1 MRIHKPACFTLVTGA
16 AIILLLAMVRPL
28 RAADVLPQ
36 ILDRSTRAVT
46 LAPNTGPLDPH
57 YPYILRSRL
66 RPDEAGATLEFEV
79 VLKMRNFSEL
89 HDRIGRR
96 ERIPFKEMAAKYDP
110 LESDYQKVVDWL
122 TSQGFEITR
131 QSKSHLAVFARGKI
145 GHISSAFH
153 TNFARV
159 TFEGGEYSSAV
170 RPPSVPSS
178 LAPLLVGING
188 LQPHLR
194 MQKNLQLRPNNFN
207 SPYPPYLPSQIA
219 NAYNATGLYQSSITG
234 TGQAIAIVIDTFPSL
249 SDLQQ
254 FWTTYNIN
262 QNLNNISLIQVIP
275 GTLPAKS
282 GEETLDTEWSSA
294 LAPGAAVRVYATQT
308 LDFDNLDQAYQQIYE
323 DATSTPG
330 LNIGQMSMSYGLG
343 EIFTAPSQMD
353 TDSQY
358 YAQLVSAGI
367 TIFCSSGDAGA
378 TPDVTGHAGGG
389 PLQVEIPASDP
400 HVTSV
405 GGTTLTLGLNDTV
418 SSEVTW
424 NNLSGAT
431 GGGVSEYFARPAWQT
446 GSSVPAGSMRL
457 VPDIACTADPYAGG
471 ILILNGTQLVVG
483 GTSWSSPCWAAFNA
497 LFNQSRAN
505 VGLPPIGLLTP
516 YLYPLLGTSNF
527 RDITAG
533 NNNFGGGT
541 GYNAAAGY
549 DLTTGLG
556 VPNVQMLAQTLIT
569 PSGSPVFSSGSPP
582 LVAALNIAYS
592 FTFTAF
598 ARPTATY
605 SIVSGNLPT
614 GLSLSSSGVLSGT
627 PSALGV
633 YTATVQ
639 AANSVGTATETF
651 TITVLNPSAPAITN
665 GPPPATALFN
675 NYYSF
680 TYTATGSPAPAFAV
694 ASGNLPPGLALTTG
708 GVLSGVPTG
717 TGIYTGTVKAG
728 NGIGSAATQSFSIT
742 VDRPPYFLSGPVSA
756 TTTVNTSFSPVGFA
770 VAGYPAST
778 FSVTQGSL
786 PPGITLGA
794 SNGIFSGI
802 STQTG
807 TYTGTVTASNGIS
820 PNASQTFTIKV
831 IPLNAPTFV
840 QPSLS
845 LVTTLSSTLDFTE
858 NVSSNPASTFNLT
871 SGSLPPGL
879 SLSHSGVISGTT
891 SQIGIFSGTIT
902 AQNGISPNASQSFTV
917 TVLNNF
923 VRQYSTLHNFSGG
936 GSPPDGKEPW
946 NAMVQTPDG
955 NIYGTALFTG
965 SNETGVVFQLTPQG
979 TYSIIHSFQ
988 DGSVANDGRGPQGG
1002 LIVGSDGYLY
1012 GTTVYGGMYNGGTV
1026 FKMTTAG
1033 VETILYHFGG
1043 QTNDGL
1049 YPVAALVQGSDGT
1062 LYGTTDY
1069 GGVSGDGTVF
1079 KVTLQGQETILHSF
1093 SNSPDGRLAAYSV
1106 VIGPDENIYGT
1117 TPLGGTASGGILFR
1131 ITPQGAYTIL
1141 HQFGDGTVANDG
1153 TSPNALTVGVDGNLY
1168 GTTFTGGTSIYYG
1181 TAYRMTLNGTE
1192 TILHN
1197 FWDGSTANDADGLNA
1212 GLFQADDGNFYG
1224 VSYNSE
1230 APQNAGTV
1238 FRMTPQGAVTIL
1250 YVFGVAPDGQNP
1262 NGSLLKAA
1270 DGALYGTALNGGAYS
1285 GGTIFKLS
1293 LISPPS
1299 ITSAASS
1306 VFIPATSNTF
1316 PVTASG
1322 SPVFSATGLPSWATL
1337 NSSTGVLSGIP
1348 PLNSATSFAVTLT
1361 ATNGVGP
1368 DATQAFTLNVQQAPV
1383 ITNAPLTITL
1393 TPGTTYSFL
1402 YQASGYPP
1410 PTFTLTPGSGSFPPG
1425 MTLASDGTLTGSS
1438 SQPGTYS
1445 GTVTASNGVGTPSV
1459 QSFTITIESS
1469 TDTPVLPPGGLAVLA
1484 ILLVVA
1490 AAGHLS
1496 TTYRGKAG

>member
-1 MRIHKPACFTLVTGA
+1 MHKLTCFTLVTWAG
-16 AIILLLAMVRPL
+16 IILLLAMVRPL
-28 RAADVLPQ
+28 TAADVLPQ
-36 ILDRSTRAVT
+36 ILDRSIRAVSP
-46 LAPNTGPLDPH
+46 APNSGPLDPH
-57 YPYILRSRL
+57 HPYILRSML
-66 RPDEAGATLEFEV
+66 RPDEVDATLEFEV

-131 QSKSHLAVFARGKI
+131 KSKSHLAVFARGKI
-145 GHISSAFH
+145 GHISNAFH
-153 TNFARV
+153 TSFARV
-159 TFEGGEYSSAV
+159 TFEGGEYSSAITA
-170 RPPSVPSS
+170 PSVPSS
-178 LAPLLVGING
+178 LASLLVGING
-188 LQPHLR
+188 LQPHQR
-194 MQKNLQLRPNNFN
+194 MQKSLELRPNNFN
-207 SPYPPYLPSQIA
+207 SPYPPYLPNQIA
-219 NAYNATGLYQSSITG
+219 DAYNATSLYQSNITG

-275 GTLPAKS
+275 GTLPAQS

-323 DATSTPG
+323 DATNSPG
-330 LNIGQMSMSYGLG
+330 LNISQMSMSYGLG
-343 EIFTAPSQMD
+343 EIYTAPSQMD

-378 TPDVTGHAGGG
+378 TPDTSGHAGGG

-418 SSEVTW
+418 SSEATW
-424 NNLSGAT
+424 NNISGAT
-431 GGGVSEYFARPAWQT
+431 GGGISGYFARPAWQT
-446 GSSVPAGSMRL
+446 GSSVPAGSTRL
-457 VPDIACTADPYAGG
+457 VPDVACTADPYSGG
-471 ILILNGTQLVVG
+471 VLILNGTQWVVG

-497 LFNQSRAN
+497 LFNQTRAN

-533 NNNFGGGT
+533 NNNFQGGA

-556 VPNVQMLAQTLIT
+556 VPNVQMLAQTLVT
-569 PSGSPVFSSGSPP
+569 PSGSPVFSNGSPP
-582 LVAALNIAYS
+582 AVAGLNIAYS
-592 FTFTAF
+592 FTFTTI
-598 ARPTATY
+598 ARPAATY
-605 SIVSGNLPT
+605 SLVSGSLPP
-614 GLSLSSSGVLSGT
+614 GVSLGSSGILSGT
-627 PSALGV
+627 PSTLGA

-639 AANSVGTATETF
+639 AANSVGTGTETF
-651 TITVLNPSAPAITN
+651 TITVLNPLAPTITN

-675 NYYSF
+675 NYYKFS
-680 TYTATGSPAPAFAV
+680 YTASGAPTPTFAV
-694 ASGNLPPGLALTTG
+694 ASGSLPPGLALTTG
-708 GVLSGVPTG
+708 GILSGVPTR
-717 TGIYTGTVKAG
+717 TGIYTGTVTAS
-728 NGIGSAATQSFSIT
+728 NGSGSAATQSFSIT
-742 VDRPPYFLSGPVSA
+742 VNQPPYFLNGPVSA
-756 TTTVNTSFSPVGFA
+756 TTTVNTSFGSVGVSA
-770 VAGYPAST
+770 AGYPAST

-786 PPGITLGA
+786 PPGISLGA
-794 SNGIFSGI
+794 STGIISGT
-802 STQTG
+802 STHTG
-807 TYTGTVTASNGIS
+807 TYTGTITASNGIS
-820 PNASQTFTIKV
+820 PSATQAFTIKV

-845 LVTTLSSTLDFTE
+845 LVTTLNSTLNFSE
-858 NVSSNPASTFNLT
+858 KVSSNPASTFSLT
-871 SGSLPPGL
+871 SGSLPLGL
-879 SLSHSGVISGTT
+879 SLSNSGVINGTT

-902 AQNGISPNASQSFTV
+902 AQNGISPNAVQSFTI

-923 VRQYSTLHNFSGG
+923 VRQYSTLHNFNGG
-936 GSPPDGKEPW
+936 GSPPDGTEPW

-965 SNETGVVFQLTPQG
+965 SNETGVVFRLTPQG
-979 TYSIIHSFQ
+979 TYTIIHSFQ
-988 DGSVANDGRGPQGG
+988 DGSVSNDGRGPQGG
-1002 LIVGSDGYLY
+1002 LIVGADGYLY
-1012 GTTVYGGMYNGGTV
+1012 GTTVYGGRYNGGTL
-1026 FKMTTAG
+1026 FRMTTGG
-1033 VETILYHFGG
+1033 VETILYHFGS
-1043 QTNDGL
+1043 QANDGL

-1079 KVTLQGQETILHSF
+1079 KMTLQGQETILHSF

-1131 ITPQGAYTIL
+1131 VTPQGAYTIL

-1168 GTTFTGGTSIYYG
+1168 GTTFSGGTSIYYG

-1197 FWDGSTANDADGLNA
+1197 FWDGSTANDGDGLNA

-1224 VSYNSE
+1224 VSNNSG
-1230 APQNAGTV
+1230 AQQNAGTV

-1262 NGSLLKAA
+1262 NGALLKAA
-1270 DGALYGTALNGGAYS
+1270 DGALYGTTVNGGTHS
-1285 GGTIFKLS
+1285 GGTIFKVS

-1299 ITSAASS
+1299 ITSAAFA
-1306 VFIPATSNTF
+1306 VFVPATSNTF

-1322 SPVFSATGLPSWATL
+1322 SPVFSATGLPPWAAL
-1337 NSSTGVLSGIP
+1337 NSTTGVLSGTP
-1348 PLNSATSFAVTLT
+1348 PLNSATSFAITLT

-1383 ITNAPLTITL
+1383 MTNPPLNVTIDSDTS
-1393 TPGTTYSFL
+1393 YSFS

-1410 PTFTLTPGSGSFPPG
+1410 PTFTLTSGSFPPG
-1425 MTLASDGTLTGSS
+1425 LTLASNGTLTGSS
-1438 SQPGTYS
+1438 AQPGTYS
-1445 GTVTASNGVGTPSV
+1445 GTVTASNGVGTSSV
-1459 QSFTITIESS
+1459 QSFTITIESP
-1469 TDTPVLPPGGLAVLA
+1469 TDTPVMPPGGLVVLA

-1490 AAGHLS
+1490 AAGHLP
-1496 TTYRGKAG
+1496 TTYRGRAG